1 MDKNVKK
8 IRKAIEMRQKA
19 KGVNR
24 VKQNE
29 QEDYLHSNALP
40 DMEESHGFY
49 PSVSASHTSAANPE
63 KSSQITSIAVKA
75 LLSVSLFLGTALVTE
90 VDKPFMHQPKEWITS
105 TLTNQFPFAKV
116 NAWYSEAFGTP
127 LSLSF
132 RPSTITEEVVT
143 DPAYLP
149 VNGTISERFHEN
161 GQGVYIDAEE
171 EGNVAAVGEG
181 IVVFAGND
189 RSTDKTVKIQHADGT
204 TTQYGFLD
212 SVEVHLYQHIANG
225 QVLGTSGAE
234 GNSPSVFFAIEH
246 ENQYI
251 DPEQVILVDQ
261 QP

>member
-1 MDKNVKK
+1 MDKNLKK

-19 KGVNR
+19 KSLNQT
-24 VKQNE
+24 KQNQ
-29 QEDYLHSNALP
+29 QEDYLQSNALP

-49 PSVSASHTSAANPE
+49 PSISASHTNSAIPE
-63 KSSQITSIAVKA
+63 NNSRVTNIAVKA
-75 LLSVSLFLGTALVTE
+75 LLSVSLFLGTAFITE
-90 VDKPFMHQPKEWITS
+90 IDRPFMNQPKEWLTS

-127 LSLSF
+127 LSFS
-132 RPSTITEEVVT
+132 PSAVTEEVIT
-143 DPAYLP
+143 DSSYLP
-149 VNGTISERFHEN
+149 VNGIISEHFHEN
-161 GQGVYIDAEE
+161 GQGIYIEAEGE
-171 EGNVAAVGEG
+171 ENVAAVQEG

-189 RSTDKTVKIQHADGT
+189 RSTNKTVKIQHADGT

-212 SVEVHLYQHIANG
+212 SIEVHLYQHISNG
-225 QVLGTSGAE
+225 QVLGTLGTENDST
-234 GNSPSVFFAIEH
+234 SVFFAIEQ